1 MITGTTPRPSALSFS
16 ALFLGRGNERHDKFL
31 VEGKK
36 MLDPVTVVLEGL
48 WSIGE
53 INGTVGFCVRRS

>member
-1 MITGTTPRPSALSFS
+1 
-16 ALFLGRGNERHDKFL
+16 
-31 VEGKK
+31 

-53 INGTVGFCVRRS
+53 INGTVGFCVRRPYHHARRPVPKR